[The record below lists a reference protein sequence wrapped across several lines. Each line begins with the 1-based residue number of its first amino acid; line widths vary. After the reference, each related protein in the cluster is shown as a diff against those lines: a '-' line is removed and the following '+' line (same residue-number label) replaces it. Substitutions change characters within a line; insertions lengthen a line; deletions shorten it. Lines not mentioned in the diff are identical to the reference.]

1 MGAEESPAVAGGDP
15 IASLLLKL
23 RTRDAVGEREAD
35 VLRGAI
41 ARIEEIPAGRTIVRT
56 GTLLGQSTLLIDGM
70 IGRYKDLSEGQRQIM
85 EVHVAGDFVDLHGF
99 LLKRLDHNVGAL
111 TRARIAF
118 VPHETLERITE
129 KEPHLVRILW
139 LSTLMD
145 AAIQRERI
153 LSIGRRPALSR
164 IAHLICELYVRLDLV
179 GLTQGRRFSLPLTQ
193 LDLADATGLTSVH
206 VNRMLRQLREDELL
220 TLRGGEATI
229 LDWERLQK
237 VAEFDT
243 GYLHIERLPR

>member
-1 MGAEESPAVAGGDP
+1 MGADVKLPPAGDDL
-15 IASLLLKL
+15 IAALLLKL
-23 RTRDAVGEREAD
+23 RMRDAVGEREAD
-35 VLRGAI
+35 VLRASI
-41 ARIEEIPAGRTIVRT
+41 AKVEEVPAGRTIVRN
-56 GTLLGQSTLLIDGM
+56 GALLTQSTLLIDGM

-118 VPHETLERITE
+118 VPHEVLERITE

-164 IAHLICELYVRLDLV
+164 IAHLICELYVRLDVV
-179 GLTQGRRFSLPLTQ
+179 GLTQGRRFNLPLTQ

-243 GYLHIERLPR
+243 AYLHIERLPR